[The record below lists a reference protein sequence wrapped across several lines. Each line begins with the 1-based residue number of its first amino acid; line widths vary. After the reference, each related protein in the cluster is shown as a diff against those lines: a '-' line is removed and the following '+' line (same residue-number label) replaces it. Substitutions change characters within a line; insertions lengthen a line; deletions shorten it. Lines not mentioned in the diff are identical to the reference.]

1 MAKEMLEQTKKQKES
16 LQRAI
21 DIITRYP
28 EKLQTDEWQNLWNE
42 SCSNRN
48 ALFMGLLDYMEGRPY
63 FCECVITNETY
74 IHDNLVRFA
83 KMIKGYDNVLTNEL
97 SDLLYDLSESIEKLK
112 EKAEE
117 IEKDILYHKKVFNNA
132 DFDNLNTY
140 YINAIPDPDKISE
153 SIIWD

>member
-1 MAKEMLEQTKKQKES
+1 MLEQTKKQKEA

-21 DIITRYP
+21 DIISRYP

-42 SCSNRN
+42 SYNNRN

-63 FCECVITNETY
+63 FCKCVITNETY

-97 SDLLYDLSESIEKLK
+97 SDLLCDLSESIGKLK